1 MKFITKN
8 LIVYAILLFIYSII
22 FRYTLSSVLEA
33 EKFVLAMVSG
43 VVYGVLI
50 FITAWILGKAH
61 SLKKFV
67 FDAGLGFNVTT
78 YIIWGLVSELWFILS
93 YNSKYESIKSV
104 HYTLIFWGVFLVIH
118 FIIYWRLRNRTIKGV
133 LKSEIFD

>member
-8 LIVYAILLFIYSII
+8 LITYAALLFVYSLV
-22 FRYTLSSVLEA
+22 FRYTLSSLLEA
-33 EKFVLAMVSG
+33 ERFIPAMVTG
-43 VVYGVLI
+43 VIYGILI

-61 SLKKFV
+61 TIKKFV

-78 YIIWGLVSELWFILS
+78 YIIWGLVSEFWFIFGF
-93 YNSKYESIKSV
+93 NSKYESIISV
-104 HYTLIFWGVFLVIH
+104 HYALVIWGVFLLLH
-118 FIIYWRLRNRTIKGV
+118 FFIYWRLRSKTIKGV

>member
-8 LIVYAILLFIYSII
+8 LIAYALLLLVYSLI

-33 EKFVLAMVSG
+33 EKFIWAMVSG
-43 VVYGVLI
+43 VVYGVVI
-50 FITAWILGKAH
+50 FITAWKLGKGH
-61 SLKKFV
+61 SIKKFI

-78 YIIWGLVSELWFILS
+78 YIVWGLVSELWFILGL
-93 YNSKYESIKSV
+93 NSAYENIRSV
-104 HYTLIFWGVFLVIH
+104 HYTLIIWGVFLVIH
-118 FIIYWRLRNRTIKGV
+118 FLIYLRLRSRTIKGV

>member
-1 MKFITKN
+1 MKFISKN
-8 LIVYAILLFIYSII
+8 LIAYSFLLLAYSLI
-22 FRYTLSSVLEA
+22 FRYTLSSLLDA
-33 EKFVLAMVSG
+33 EKFILAMVSG

-61 SLKKFV
+61 SVKKFV

-78 YIIWGLVSELWFILS
+78 YIVWGLVSELWFILGF
-93 YNSKYESIKSV
+93 NSKYESIISV
-104 HYTLIFWGVFLVIH
+104 HYALIIWGVFLVLH
-118 FIIYWRLRNRTIKGV
+118 FLLYWRLRSKTIKGV

>member
-8 LIVYAILLFIYSII
+8 LIAYAFLLLAYSLI
-22 FRYTLSSVLEA
+22 FRYTLSSLLDA
-33 EKFVLAMVSG
+33 EKFILAMVSG

-61 SLKKFV
+61 SIKKFV

-78 YIIWGLVSELWFILS
+78 YIVWGLVSELWFIFGF
-93 YNSKYESIKSV
+93 NSKYESIISV
-104 HYTLIFWGVFLVIH
+104 HYALIIWGVFLALH
-118 FIIYWRLRNRTIKGV
+118 FLVYWRLRSKTIKGV

>member
-8 LIVYAILLFIYSII
+8 LIAYAFLLLAYSLI
-22 FRYTLSSVLEA
+22 FRYTLSSLLDA
-33 EKFVLAMVSG
+33 EKFILAMVSG

-61 SLKKFV
+61 SVKKFV

-78 YIIWGLVSELWFILS
+78 YIVWGLVSELWFILGF
-93 YNSKYESIKSV
+93 NSKYESIISV
-104 HYTLIFWGVFLVIH
+104 HYALIIWGVFLVLH
-118 FIIYWRLRNRTIKGV
+118 FLIYWRLRSKTIKGV